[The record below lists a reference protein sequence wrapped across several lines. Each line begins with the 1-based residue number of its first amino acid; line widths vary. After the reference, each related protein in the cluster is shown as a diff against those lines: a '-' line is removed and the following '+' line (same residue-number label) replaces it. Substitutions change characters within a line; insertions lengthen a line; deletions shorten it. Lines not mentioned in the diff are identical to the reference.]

1 MRRERKIK
9 ETGIKTVSILDAGGF
24 SAHWYPGPPVEPS
37 GYSANADI
45 NNDGAVDIF
54 DAVLVSAHWLQSWR
68 TFAPAFGE
76 QSQNPCFTGTCQKIE
91 ELREDGFLYRARLLV
106 LREVQKSAV
115 LGRTTEILDKAYI
128 LDYGSG

>member
-9 ETGIKTVSILDAGGF
+9 ETGIKTVSILDAGGV

-54 DAVLVSAHWLQSWR
+54 DAVLVSAHWLQSW
-68 TFAPAFGE
+68 
-76 QSQNPCFTGTCQKIE
+76 
-91 ELREDGFLYRARLLV
+91 
-106 LREVQKSAV
+106 
-115 LGRTTEILDKAYI
+115 
-128 LDYGSG
+128 